1 MNIWAKS
8 GDKVVYLDQG
18 GYTGDKDFARANGFV
33 KGQVYTVDHTVV
45 HSSSTDVY
53 FQGID
58 GCYNSVMFEDLE
70 EYVDSEETPFDM
82 EPEPVIVYDDATVKT
97 FEVEVESG
105 FYGVSKATVAL
116 DGGNLQITNKFGD
129 VKINIPKEVVIELL
143 GLVEKPRMQIVEDKV
158 FAGEDV
164 FYQLDVPAWRELDN
178 VWYKRKHSVQVTPKN
193 WDDYKN
199 GSSEKFLF

>member
-8 GDKVVYLDQG
+8 GDKVVYLDEG
-18 GYTGDKDFARANGFV
+18 GYKCEKDYARANGFV

-53 FQGID
+53 FQGIN
-58 GCYNSVMFEDLE
+58 GYYNSVMFED
-70 EYVDSEETPFDM
+70 YV
-82 EPEPVIVYDDATVKT
+82 EPEPEIVYDDATVKT
-97 FEVEVESG
+97 FEVEVESD

-158 FAGEDV
+158 FAGERV

-178 VWYKRKHSVQVTPKN
+178 VWYKRKHSIQVTPTN
-193 WDDYKN
+193 WNDYKN
-199 GSSEKFLF
+199 GSPDKFLF